1 MHHTVTDRRPG
12 EMPFVQPLRYKHHAA
27 AVPRQKLHSVG
38 TFGAENEDS
47 AVIRTRVERFAHQ
60 RRQRMYRL
68 AKVDRLGRQHHL
80 EVGPQRY
87 HRSALSTD
95 STVQS
100 IAVSTSPS
108 TRMRAPLTSISTT
121 PLALIGGAAIFKG
134 LAGAD
139 AAPSPLS
146 APIWI
151 GTKLGALPAIAV
163 TWPRHTVSSPRETPW
178 RRATSE
184 MFAPS
189 SKLSATI
196 RAFSSPGH
204 RRRRRSPVI
213 TSTRR

>member
-1 MHHTVTDRRPG
+1 MHHPVADRRPG

-47 AVIRTRVERFAHQ
+47 PVIRTRVERFAHQ
-60 RRQRMYRL
+60 RRQRVHRL
-68 AKVDRLGRQHHL
+68 AKVDRLGRQHHF
-80 EVGPQRY
+80 EVWPQRY
-87 HRSALSTD
+87 HRSPLSTD
-95 STVQS
+95 RTVQS
-100 IAVSTSPS
+100 VAASTSPS

-121 PLALIGGAAIFKG
+121 PQALVAGAVTFKG
-134 LAGAD
+134 LCAHAEGW
-139 AAPSPLS
+139 PLS

-163 TWPRHTVSSPRETPW
+163 IWRRHTVSSPRETPL

-184 MFAPS
+184 MFVPS

-196 RAFSSPGH
+196 RAFSSPVH